1 MNYLNKGIIR
11 DYNDFSF
18 FLKIKAAIFPIL
30 CAVTLDSSSFS
41 VQYRR
46 ETESLKNAKLKKTGV
61 GNAKGSTR
69 DKT

>member
-1 MNYLNKGIIR
+1 M
-11 DYNDFSF
+11 
-18 FLKIKAAIFPIL
+18 KAAIFPIF

-41 VQYRR
+41 VRYRR
-46 ETESLKNAKLKKTGV
+46 ETESLKNARLKKTSV